1 MGDFSSELP
10 KCYLF
15 FLYLYCCHFYG
26 SRIPFRLCWC
36 GSAYSLYPNY
46 LSDTC
51 TFVCQKQSIFPKCRG
66 FGSPDLVWGIFF
78 KLTWPDVIGSTHYQR
93 QRCVW
98 HCQEAVMVFQQC
110 LFSGTGLS
118 GALGQ
123 WTEAGVCFL
132 KAMKPQG
139 PQPFSVIWKISWP
152 SCQCQVFS
160 LWILRKFSLNCTFFV
175 LPQTHEALSAIR
187 SNYIIGDRPCPE
199 IWQTWKTGERTQR

>member
-1 MGDFSSELP
+1 MGAG
-10 KCYLF
+10 
-15 FLYLYCCHFYG
+15 FL
-26 SRIPFRLCWC
+26 
-36 GSAYSLYPNY
+36 
-46 LSDTC
+46 
-51 TFVCQKQSIFPKCRG
+51 FVCAGVGQLILCVQTTSVIPALSSVRNKAFSR
-66 FGSPDLVWGIFF
+66 SVEALAALTWWGIFF